1 MKKGIVIL
9 AISLYSFFSA
19 QENKCGIIKSE
30 FDIPSVG
37 VEDVKC
43 LAKNSNKRNTL
54 FYTFARW
61 CGPCLYHLPQILSV
75 EKEYNVDI
83 YVLLI
88 DPEGSKMTKLAK
100 DYVLE
105 DFPNAKIL
113 ILKDGK
119 GGKTKNYKNFL
130 SEITPKKFENI
141 RDMSKYI
148 VLNNQGEVQLVT
160 SWKDE
165 KDDPDWRDHQPVIN
179 RLVIPLLEKK

>member
-1 MKKGIVIL
+1 MKKITL
-9 AISLYSFFSA
+9 LLLCCLSYSFSA
-19 QENKCGIIKSE
+19 QENKCGLGKSE
-30 FDIPSVG
+30 FDITKVG

-43 LAKNSNKRNTL
+43 LAKNSNKKNTV

-61 CGPCLYHLPQILSV
+61 CGPCLYHLPQILAV
-75 EKEYNVDI
+75 EKDYNADV

-113 ILKDGK
+113 ILKDGN

-148 VLNNQGEVQLVT
+148 VLNKEGEVQLVT
-160 SWKDE
+160 NWKDE
-165 KDDPDWRDHQPVIN
+165 KDDPDWKDHQPVIS
-179 RLVIPLLEKK
+179 RLVLPLLEKK